1 MHILQLNKG
10 DMIMKLKLYVV
21 ILIIFIFSISL
32 LAQEDVKSLRETL
45 EGLSEDAA
53 RSYLSP
59 ISSAFGTDLNAGWF
73 HRVPKATVLGFTL
86 EVGFVGMG
94 AFFPDDSKS
103 FTKTGQFRF
112 SEQEAIILLRND
124 PNTTDTWNDLN
135 PIEREVVQKITSQ
148 EFEVE
153 ISGATIIGDSEDYIK
168 IIFPYQEFNDI
179 GSPGNHPVI
188 QQQTIELPVAG
199 FKELA
204 DLSYM
209 PLMSTQFKIGTV
221 YGTDATFRWL
231 PKVQLKDDLGMF
243 EYFGFGLQHNPQVYL
258 PDIVPFNYSVS
269 FYTQT
274 MNIGSLFKTKTTS
287 FGINASKQFGTRVF
301 NVTPYAGFM
310 YESAKMEVSYD
321 YIVQLPGGAA
331 PEVIPINFELEGKN
345 QTRLVLGVNLMLLIF
360 NLNADYN
367 IGQYNSFSVG
377 IHFAI

>member
-1 MHILQLNKG
+1 
-10 DMIMKLKLYVV
+10 MKRKLVYS
-21 ILIIFIFSISL
+21 ILIVFVLQFVFSFSL
-32 LAQEDVKSLRETL
+32 LAQEDDKSLRQTL
-45 EGLSEDAA
+45 ETLSEDAA

-73 HRVPKATVLGFTL
+73 HRVPKASIVGFTF

-103 FTKTGQFRF
+103 FTESGQFRF
-112 SEQEAIILLRND
+112 SEQEAIQLLRND
-124 PNTTDTWNDLN
+124 PNTTDTYDQLN
-135 PIEREVVQKITSQ
+135 QIEQAVVDEITS
-148 EFEVE
+148 EYFDVE
-153 ISGATIIGDSEDYIK
+153 ISGATIIGDSKDYIK
-168 IIFPYQEFNDI
+168 ITFPEHVFNDI
-179 GSPGNHPVI
+179 VGPGTSYTVAGQN
-188 QQQTIELPVAG
+188 IELPVAG

-204 DLSYM
+204 DISYM
-209 PLMSTQFKIGTV
+209 PLMSPQFKIGTV

-231 PKVQLKDDLGMF
+231 PKVQLQDDLGTF

-258 PDIVPFNYSVS
+258 PDVVPFNYSVS

-274 MNIGSLFKTKTTS
+274 MNIGSLFTTKTTS
-287 FGINASKQFGTRVF
+287 FGINASKQFGIRVF
-301 NVTPYAGFM
+301 NVTPYTGFM
-310 YESAKMEVSYD
+310 YETAKMEVEYD
-321 YIVQLPGGAA
+321 YIIQLPGGVE

-345 QTRLVLGVNLMLLIF
+345 QTRLILGVNIMLLIF

>member
-1 MHILQLNKG
+1 MKQILALAV
-10 DMIMKLKLYVV
+10 LLV
-21 ILIIFIFSISL
+21 LIFSVSL
-32 LAQEDVKSLRETL
+32 IAQDEDKSLKHTL

-73 HRVPKATVLGFTL
+73 HRSPKPKMVGFTF

-103 FTKTGQFRF
+103 FTETGQFRF
-112 SEQEAIILLRND
+112 NTDEAIQLLRND
-124 PNTTDTWNDLN
+124 PNTTDTYDQLN
-135 PIEREVVQKITSQ
+135 QIEQAVVDKLTSEEFSVEV
-148 EFEVE
+148 
-153 ISGATIIGDSEDYIK
+153 SGATIIGDSKDYVTIT
-168 IIFPYQEFNDI
+168 FPEHTFDDI
-179 GSPGNHPVI
+179 VGTGTSYTVEG
-188 QQQTIELPVAG
+188 QTVELPVAG

-204 DLSYM
+204 DISYM

-221 YGTDATFRWL
+221 LGTDATFRWL
-231 PKVQLKDDLGMF
+231 PKVKMKEDLGTF
-243 EYFGFGLQHNPQVYL
+243 DFFGFGLQHNPAVYL
-258 PDIVPFNYSVS
+258 PDVIPFDYSLA

-287 FGINASKQFGTRVF
+287 FGINASKQFGLRIF

-310 YESAKMEVSYD
+310 YETSKMEVSYN
-321 YIVQLPGGAA
+321 YIVQLPNGI
-331 PEVIPINFELEGKN
+331 EEEIPIEFELEGKN
-345 QTRLVLGVNLMLLIF
+345 QTRLTLGVNLMLLIF

-377 IHFAI
+377 IHFSI